1 MKMHNSCLRFSEMCL
16 SRYNL
21 SLSRL
26 VVSRMGVGTRLVIG
40 QHQVIYAVQGDD
52 VRKLP
57 SWVQNLTHSERNR
70 IW

>member
-1 MKMHNSCLRFSEMCL
+1 MKMHNSCLRFSEMTL

-26 VVSRMGVGTRLVIG
+26 VRVRMGEGARLVIG
-40 QHQVIYAVQGDD
+40 QGQVIYAVQGDD

-57 SWVQNLTHSERNR
+57 SWVQDLPASERNR